1 MKVRSPFKTD
11 RAAVPAWVDRIQRWI
26 SEPPPDQLFEIT
38 ETSLAGASPRNPG
51 QNRQEVLGER
61 ALAPSPSSPN
71 LLKPHLF
78 REVLPRVSGALAPK
92 RAGTAVVIPDYAVR
106 MAILDF
112 EEFPAG
118 EQERAALLRF
128 RLRKSVPFHIDEAQ
142 LAYAIQL
149 QEPKRVEVL
158 TIAVA
163 RPILD
168 EYERLFTDAG
178 YRVGLVIPS
187 SIAALRLCVDGT
199 SGLTLLAKA
208 AGSTLSVLL
217 LERGR
222 VRVVR
227 SLDLAGSGEEEEAEQ
242 EDRSIMAALQQTLA
256 YAEDQIG
263 QSVDR
268 LLLCGFGQET
278 DSLGRLAQREFGV
291 PYAPVRSKFGV
302 ASQQNAG
309 LLGLLEQYAA

>member
-1 MKVRSPFKTD
+1 MPEL
-11 RAAVPAWVDRIQRWI
+11 VDRLQRWI

-38 ETSLAGASPRNPG
+38 ETSLAGASPRNPS
-51 QNRQEVLGER
+51 QRRQEVLGER
-61 ALAPSPSSPN
+61 ALAPSPSAPN

-78 REVLPRVSGALAPK
+78 REALPRVSGSAGPK
-92 RAGTAVVIPDYAVR
+92 RTAAALVIPDYTVR

-112 EEFPAG
+112 EEFPPG
-118 EQERAALLRF
+118 QEERLALLRF

-149 QEPKRVEVL
+149 EEPKRIEVL
-158 TIAVA
+158 AVAVA

-168 EYERLFTDAG
+168 EYERIFTDAG
-178 YRVGLVIPS
+178 YRVGLVTPS
-187 SIAALRLCVDGT
+187 SIATLRLCMDGEK
-199 SGLTLLAKA
+199 GLTLLAKA

-217 LERGR
+217 LEQGR
-222 VRVVR
+222 VRLVR
-227 SLDLAGSGEEEEAEQ
+227 SLDLAGNEGEEAER
-242 EDRSIMAALQQTLA
+242 EDRSILPKLQQTLA

-263 QSVDR
+263 QSVGR

-278 DSLGRLAQREFGV
+278 DSLGRLAQREFGI
-291 PYAPVRSKFGV
+291 PYSPVRSKFGV
-302 ASQQNAG
+302 ASQENAG

>member
-1 MKVRSPFKTD
+1 MKARGSFTSGG
-11 RAAVPAWVDRIQRWI
+11 ALVPAWVDRLQRWI
-26 SEPPPDQLFEIT
+26 SEPPPDQLFEIS
-38 ETSLAGASPRNPG
+38 ETCLAGASPRSPS
-51 QNRQEVLGER
+51 QSRQEILGER

-78 REVLPRVSGALAPK
+78 REALPRVSGALTPK
-92 RAGTAVVIPDYAVR
+92 RLGSAVVIPDYAVR

-112 EEFPAG
+112 EQFPAG

-149 QEPKRVEVL
+149 EEPKRIEVL
-158 TIAVA
+158 TVAVA

-168 EYERLFTDAG
+168 EYERLFTEAG

-187 SIAALRLCVDGT
+187 SIATLRLCASGD

-208 AGSTLSVLL
+208 AGATLSVLL

-227 SLDLAGSGEEEEAEQ
+227 SLDLAGSEDEEEAER

-263 QSVDR
+263 QSVGR
-268 LLLCGFGQET
+268 ILLCGFGQET
-278 DSLGRLAQREFGV
+278 DSLGRLAEREFGI
-291 PYAPVRSKFGV
+291 PYAPVRSKFGI
-302 ASQQNAG
+302 ASQENAG